1 MRRKMV
7 MGLCAALLLTGCSSG
22 ISQEDYDAVMQQ
34 AEAANSENAELESS
48 LKTLE
53 EEKQQISDEKEKA
66 EQARAA
72 LEAEKA
78 QIQEEYDTY
87 KEEMKPYAKLSKAE
101 AEAKTAE
108 AERKKAEAEQARK
121 EKEESEAQAAA
132 EAAAEAQAA
141 KEAEEAAG
149 YDTGTTYEQL
159 ARTPDDY
166 MAKKVKFSGKVIQV
180 LESDGET
187 TIRLA
192 VNSDYDQVII
202 GSYDSDI
209 VSSRVLENDKITV
222 MGLSAGLYSY
232 TSTMKSTIT
241 IPSIL
246 IEKIEQ

>member
-1 MRRKMV
+1 MKRKLV
-7 MGLCAALLLTGCSSG
+7 MGLSVLLLMTGCSSG
-22 ISQEDYDAVMQQ
+22 ISQEDYDAVKQQ
-34 AEAANSENAELESS
+34 VEAAKSENAELESS
-48 LKTLE
+48 LKTLG
-53 EEKQQISDEKEKA
+53 EEKQKLSDEKAELEKA
-66 EQARAA
+66 SASLQS
-72 LEAEKA
+72 EKT
-78 QIQEEYDTY
+78 QLQSEYDAY

-108 AERKKAEAEQARK
+108 AERKKAEEEQAK
-121 EKEESEAQAAA
+121 KAQEEAEAQAAA
-132 EAAAEAQAA
+132 AAAAEAQAA

-149 YDTGTTYEQL
+149 YDTGITYEQL

-166 MAKKVKFSGKVIQV
+166 VGKKVKFSGKVIQV

-187 TIRLA
+187 TVRLA

-222 MGLSAGLYSY
+222 MGLSGGLYSY
-232 TSTMKSTIT
+232 TSTMKTTVT
-241 IPSIL
+241 IPSVL